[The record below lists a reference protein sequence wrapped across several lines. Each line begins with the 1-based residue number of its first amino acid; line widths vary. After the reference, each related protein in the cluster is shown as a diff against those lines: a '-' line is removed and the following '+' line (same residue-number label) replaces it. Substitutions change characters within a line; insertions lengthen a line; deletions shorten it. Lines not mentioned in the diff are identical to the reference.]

1 MKRYIQL
8 ILVFTLITIS
18 FFFYKLYFL
27 DDKKINSKNV
37 TSDNKISNNNDQNSK
52 NNLIKNLKYE
62 VKLDQDKQYIITADL
77 SELTYKNDAEL
88 VNMQKVKAIFI
99 GQDKIPLTITSQ
111 TAVYNS
117 LNYNTN
123 FRKKVQAEYMNNI
136 IVADRMDLNF
146 QENIITIS
154 ENVKYDGLEIDM
166 KTDNIKIN
174 LITKKIDIYMNDNKK
189 NVEIESK

>member
-166 KTDNIKIN
+166 KTDNIKID

>member
-8 ILVFTLITIS
+8 ILIFILITIS

-27 DDKKINSKNV
+27 DEKKINSKNE
-37 TSDNKISNNNDQNSK
+37 ISNSEISNPVDQDSK

-62 VKLDQDKQYIITADL
+62 VKLDQNKQYIITSDL
-77 SELTYKNDAEL
+77 SELTYKGKAEL

-99 GQDKIPLTITSQ
+99 GQDKIPLTITSDS
-111 TAVYNS
+111 AVYNS

-123 FRKKVQAEYMNNI
+123 FRKNVQVEYMSNI
-136 IVADRMDLNF
+136 IVADKMDLNF
-146 QENIITIS
+146 QENIVTIS
-154 ENVKYDGLEIDM
+154 ENVKYDGVEMDM

-189 NVEIESK
+189 NVEIETK

>member
-8 ILVFTLITIS
+8 ILVFILIIIS
-18 FFFYKLYFL
+18 FFFYKIYFL

-37 TSDNKISNNNDQNSK
+37 TSDNKVSNNNDQSSK

-88 VNMQKVKAIFI
+88 VYMQKVKAIFI
-99 GQDKIPLTITSQ
+99 GQEKIPLTITSEN
-111 TAVYNS
+111 AVYNS

-123 FRKKVQAEYMNNI
+123 FRKNVQVEYLSNI
-136 IVADRMDLNF
+136 IVAEKMDLNF
-146 QENIITIS
+146 RENIITIS

-174 LITKKIDIYMNDNKK
+174 LITKKIDIYMNNNKK